1 MHTLAIHEE
10 RQSNPRLKNP
20 RETLLAGAEYT
31 DSYTDLQWC
40 RKQPMGNW
48 AIRTTGFV
56 MRKAFRKGCSSITFD
71 YPSFDR
77 AMTSLE
83 PETLVV
89 LAPTHR
95 SLMDFIVCSYLCFSH
110 PELRISIPYIAA
122 DLQIGGLPFL
132 GWFLKQTYAFYLK
145 RGQGKPDPELNQK
158 IKQLVRDQQTLEIF
172 IEGTRSRAR
181 QCTQP
186 KRGLLRALQ
195 NTGVPCALLPIS
207 INYDRLPE
215 ESALNKELQ
224 GGPKPLMRLG
234 PLLKWCSQL
243 AKGQVAIGRV
253 HLVCGDPVLLNKES
267 DVHEVSRAVMGQL
280 QKNYVVSTFHL
291 RAFLH
296 HNPLP
301 GYDLETLTQA
311 IEERG
316 GTVIESPFD
325 QVAEVDQLTEY
336 TFRNQWL
343 HFFFSDFQTFSAEH
357 PIVEHHIQSN
367 CFSPDLASSRPAV
380 PTDLHQPESP
390 EALLLR
396 TLFAP
401 LDHAYTK
408 LIEVATAQDG
418 LPFASARAFVAQH
431 PECFLPWVEEALC
444 HLTAAQVLTK
454 SEETKGFVRGP
465 KWSHRS
471 NLYGA
476 CLWDQGPVLKAR
488 Y

>member
-1 MHTLAIHEE
+1 LSTHENLM
-10 RQSNPRLKNP
+10 QKNP

-31 DSYTDLQWC
+31 DAYTDLQWC
-40 RKQPMGNW
+40 LRQPMGNW

-56 MRKAFRKGCSSITFD
+56 MRKAFRQGCSSITFD
-71 YPSFDR
+71 YPSFER
-77 AMTSLE
+77 AMQSLE
-83 PETLVV
+83 PDTLVV

-110 PELRISIPYIAA
+110 PELKISIPYIAA

-158 IKQLVRDQQTLEIF
+158 IRQLVLDQQTLEIF

-181 QCTQP
+181 QCMSP

-215 ESALNKELQ
+215 ESALNRELQ

-234 PLLKWCSQL
+234 PLLKWCAQL
-243 AKGQVAIGRV
+243 VKGQVAIGRV
-253 HLVCGDPVLLNKES
+253 HLVCGEPVLLNKES
-267 DVHEVSRAVMGQL
+267 DVHAVSRAVMGQL
-280 QKNYVVSTFHL
+280 QKNYVVTTFHL

-296 HNPLP
+296 HHPIP
-301 GYDLETLTQA
+301 GYDLGTLTQA
-311 IEERG
+311 IQDRG

-325 QVAEVDQLTEY
+325 QGSEVDQLTEY

-343 HFFFSDFQTFSAEH
+343 HFFFPDLQAFAAEH
-357 PIVEHHIQSN
+357 PIVEHHIEAN
-367 CFSPDLASSRPAV
+367 AFAPDQEPSERS
-380 PTDLHQPESP
+380 D
-390 EALLLR
+390 ALLLR

-408 LIEVATAQDG
+408 IIEVATAHEG
-418 LPFASARAFVAQH
+418 LPFANARAFVAQY
-431 PECFLPWVEEALC
+431 PECFLPWVEEALH
-444 HLTAAQVLTK
+444 HLTAAQVLVKTDDA
-454 SEETKGFVRGP
+454 KGFAWGP
-465 KWSHRS
+465 QWNHRAD
-471 NLYGA
+471 LYGA
-476 CLWDQGPVLKAR
+476 CLWEQAPVLKAR
-488 Y
+488 